1 MKLKKLLKMIKY
13 LILAFVTAVLT
24 YILRDSLV
32 ALKYDAYKDTL
43 GALLNVS
50 SIIFAI
56 IGAWIAIIYPRAI
69 GRAFSGNSVAAP
81 EVKEADGDANY
92 LGELV
97 EIVMVSAIVLMA
109 VLSIQFCTPILKSVL
124 SPSYLTYGK
133 YGIFFVVAMLTFAQ
147 LHAVF
152 RVILANYFFLN
163 QLRSKNANGKIDVL
177 HK

>member
-1 MKLKKLLKMIKY
+1 MVKY
-13 LILAFVTAVLT
+13 LILAIITAVLT
-24 YILRDSLV
+24 YLLRDSLAV
-32 ALKYDAYKDTL
+32 LKYDAYKDTL
-43 GALLNVS
+43 SALLNVS

-69 GRAFSGNSVAAP
+69 GRAFASKNVNNP
-81 EVKEADGDANY
+81 EIKEAEGDANY

-97 EIVMVSAIVLMA
+97 EIVLVSAAVLMA
-109 VLSIQFCTPILKSVL
+109 VLSIQFSVPITKGLL
-124 SPSYLTYGK
+124 SASSLLYGK
-133 YGIFFVVAMLTFAQ
+133 YGIFYVVAMLTFAQ

-163 QLRSKNANGKIDVL
+163 QLRSKNTNGRIDVL

>member
-1 MKLKKLLKMIKY
+1 MLKY
-13 LILAFVTAVLT
+13 LVLAITTALLT
-24 YILRDSLV
+24 YWLKDSLV
-32 ALKYDAYKDTL
+32 VLKYDAYKDTL
-43 GALLNVS
+43 SALLNVS

-69 GRAFSGNSVAAP
+69 GRAFASHSINNP
-81 EVKEADGDANY
+81 EIKEAEGDANY

-97 EIVMVSAIVLMA
+97 EIVMVSAVVLMA
-109 VLSIQFCTPILKSVL
+109 VLSIQFSVPIIKGLLDASSLK
-124 SPSYLTYGK
+124 YAK
-133 YGIFFVVAMLTFAQ
+133 HGIFFVVAMLTFAQ

-163 QLRSKNANGKIDVL
+163 QLRSKNTNGKIDVL

>member
-1 MKLKKLLKMIKY
+1 MLKY
-13 LILAFVTAVLT
+13 LFLAIAPAAVLT
-24 YILRDSLV
+24 YVLRDSLTV
-32 ALKYDAYKDTL
+32 LKYDAYKDTL
-43 GALLNVS
+43 SALLNVS

-69 GRAFSGNSVAAP
+69 GRAFTSKSINNP
-81 EVKEADGDANY
+81 EIKEAEGDASY

-97 EIVMVSAIVLMA
+97 EIVMVSAVVLMA
-109 VLSIQFCTPILKSVL
+109 VLSIQFSVPIVKGLL
-124 SPSYLTYGK
+124 GPSTLQYGK
-133 YGIFFVVAMLTFAQ
+133 CGIFFVVATLTFAQ

-163 QLRSKNANGKIDVL
+163 QLRSKNINGKFDVL

>member
-1 MKLKKLLKMIKY
+1 MIKY
-13 LILAFVTAVLT
+13 VFLVLLSVTLT

-32 ALKYDAYKDTL
+32 ILKYDAYKDTL
-43 GALLNVS
+43 DALLNVS

-69 GRAFSGNSVAAP
+69 GRAFSGRSISDP

-109 VLSIQFCTPILKSVL
+109 VLSIQFFTPIVKSLL
-124 SPSYLTYGK
+124 SPSYLVYAK
-133 YGIFFVVAMLTFAQ
+133 YGIFFMVAMLTFSQ
-147 LHAVF
+147 LYAVF

-163 QLRSKNANGKIDVL
+163 QLRGKNINNKIDIL

>member
-1 MKLKKLLKMIKY
+1 MAKY
-13 LILAFVTAVLT
+13 LILAIVTAVLT
-24 YILRDSLV
+24 YLLSDSL
-32 ALKYDAYKDTL
+32 ASMKYEAYKDTL
-43 GALLNVS
+43 SALLNVS

-56 IGAWIAIIYPRAI
+56 IGAWIAIIYPRSM
-69 GRAFSGNSVAAP
+69 GRAFAGKGIKNT
-81 EVKEADGDANY
+81 EITEADGDANY

-97 EIVMVSAIVLMA
+97 EIVMVSAVVLMV
-109 VLSIQFCTPILKSVL
+109 VLSIQLSVPIIKGIL
-124 SPSYLTYGK
+124 SPASLLYGK
-133 YGIFFVVAMLTFAQ
+133 FGMFYVIAMLTLTQ

>member
-1 MKLKKLLKMIKY
+1 MIKY
-13 LILAFVTAVLT
+13 LLLSIVFAVLT
-24 YILRDSLV
+24 YLLRDSIV
-32 ALKYDAYKDTL
+32 VLKYEAYKDTL
-43 GALLNVS
+43 SALLNVS

-69 GRAFSGNSVAAP
+69 GRAFASNNLNAP
-81 EVKEADGDANY
+81 EVKEAEGDANY

-97 EIVMVSAIVLMA
+97 EIVMVSAIVLMT
-109 VLSIQFCTPILKSVL
+109 VLLIQFCVPIFKGMLHTSL
-124 SPSYLTYGK
+124 LPWGK
-133 YGIFFVVAMLTFAQ
+133 YTIFFVVAMLTFAQ

-163 QLRSKNANGKIDVL
+163 QLRNKNTSGKIDIL